1 MRFSEALARGVLVGD
16 GANGT
21 RLAALG
27 YTRQPYDL
35 ANLDAPDLVVQVHRE
50 YFDAGADFV
59 ETNTFEA
66 NIIRLGDA
74 GVDIR
79 ELNLAG
85 ARHAREAAGDRLVL
99 GAIGPSGKP
108 MAPIGAISVE
118 EMFDA

>member
-1 MRFSEALARGVLVGD
+1 MRFLQALERGLLVGD

-27 YTRQPYDL
+27 FTRQPYDL
-35 ANLDAPDLVVQVHRE
+35 ANLDAPELVVQVHRE

-66 NIIRLGDA
+66 NAIRLSDA
-74 GVDIR
+74 NVDIR

-85 ARHAREAAGDRLVL
+85 ARLARQAAGDRIVL
-99 GAIGPSGKP
+99 GAIGP
-108 MAPIGAISVE
+108 
-118 EMFDA
+118 